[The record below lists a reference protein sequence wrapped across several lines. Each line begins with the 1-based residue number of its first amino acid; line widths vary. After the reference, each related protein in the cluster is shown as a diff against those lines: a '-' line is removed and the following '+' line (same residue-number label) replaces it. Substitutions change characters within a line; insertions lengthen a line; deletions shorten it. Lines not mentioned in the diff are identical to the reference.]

1 MSYQWDFVQ
10 LTHPGGYVLE
20 CSLDGDVVG
29 AISFD
34 YDKQSGRLTPWRTSQ
49 SILAPPDFEALAWSK
64 VHERVPGAILE
75 PSLARSSGGRNRKLG
90 RDDRGRAERGR
101 AGGVEALLRRR
112 ASRHPA
118 VEGRRLRR
126 RHGAGYDVE
135 LTRRAAKSLGRLGGE
150 RKRIERELAELETVG
165 VVDHPR
171 SVPLRGPMKGY
182 WEIKVGHGATAMR
195 IIVDF
200 AGTKITVFDILF
212 RGNTGWSER

>member
-34 YDKQSGRLTPWRTSQ
+34 YDKQSGRLTPWRASQ
-49 SILAPPDFEALAWSK
+49 SIYAPPDFEALAWSV
-64 VHERVPGAILE
+64 VHDRVPGAILD
-75 PSLARSSGGRNRKLG
+75 PSLARSTGGRKSG
-90 RDDRGRAERGR
+90 RDDRGHPESSG
-101 AGGVEALLRRR
+101 AGVAEALLRRR

-118 VEGRRLRR
+118 LAARRRRR
-126 RHGAGYDVE
+126 RHAAGFDVE
-135 LTRRAAKSLGRLGGE
+135 LTRRAAKSLARLGGE
-150 RKRIERELAELETVG
+150 RKRIEREIAELETTG

-200 AGTKITVFDILF
+200 SGTKITVFDILH